1 MFLVSCYAACV
12 SQIAAS
18 FLTTEPPGNALDAVG
33 DSVRQV
39 IAKNRKP
46 ALVATALLR
55 TALFALKNTDAEM
68 MAVATAPLPESN
80 GGAANYHL

>member
-12 SQIAAS
+12 PPMTAS
-18 FLTTEPPGNALDAVG
+18 LLTTEPPGDAFDAVG
-33 DSVRQV
+33 DSVLQV

-46 ALVATALLR
+46 ALVATALFR

-68 MAVATAPLPESN
+68 MAAATAPLPESN